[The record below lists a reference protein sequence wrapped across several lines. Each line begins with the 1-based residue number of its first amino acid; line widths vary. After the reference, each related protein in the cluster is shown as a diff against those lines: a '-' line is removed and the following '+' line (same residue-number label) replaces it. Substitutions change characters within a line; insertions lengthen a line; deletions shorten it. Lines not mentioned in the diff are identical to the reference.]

1 MSGHGEPGILSSQK
15 GGNRDA
21 FSSQVPSDLPAH
33 FPKVVGAALAGHVLG
48 GQHSP
53 QAAACTSPFPQFPP
67 CFLALLQSGRRRG
80 QSPFQDLGQMD
91 RALQMDPG
99 PRAAGPTF
107 MWGGGS
113 PVSSLPAPPT
123 WAGRTPPLCG
133 SYSFHFLVFLYL
145 LFTLNCLY
153 SNNKPHTYSCFLC
166 LT

>member
-1 MSGHGEPGILSSQK
+1 MSGYGEPGILSSQK

-21 FSSQVPSDLPAH
+21 FSSRVPSDL
-33 FPKVVGAALAGHVLG
+33 PKVVGAALAGHVLG

-53 QAAACTSPFPQFPP
+53 RAAAYTLPFPQFPP
-67 CFLALLQSGRRRG
+67 RFLALPQSGRRRG
-80 QSPFQDLGQMD
+80 QSPFQDLGQLD
-91 RALQMDPG
+91 RALQLDPA

-107 MWGGGS
+107 TRGGGS
-113 PVSSLPAPPT
+113 PVSSPPAPPT

-145 LFTLNCLY
+145 LFTLNFY
-153 SNNKPHTYSCFLC
+153 SNDKPHTYSCFLC